1 MYSFLLIG
9 QSNMAGRGFKEDVKP
24 IENNRLY
31 VLRNG
36 RWQPMDFPVNHDRSF
51 SGVCLAESFADECSK
66 FYDTDVGLIPCADG
80 GTLVSQWQPGEILYD
95 HALFQ
100 AKLAQRTSTI
110 AGVLWHQGESDCREE
125 HWPYYEERC
134 INVFESLR
142 KDLKLSDDI
151 PFIIGGLGDFLT
163 KKSEMSE
170 QFFYLVNYQKVDSSL
185 QNLAMNN
192 NYIGYVSAR
201 GLNCNPDYLHFDA
214 KSLRILG
221 NRYFDKFKEMNKLI
235 KIGDKSPFKDELT
248 EIERI

>member
-95 HALFQ
+95 HAVFQ

-163 KKSEMSE
+163 KKAEMSE
-170 QFFYLVNYQKVDSSL
+170 QFSYLVNYQKVDSSL

-235 KIGDKSPFKDELT
+235 KIGDKRPFKYELT